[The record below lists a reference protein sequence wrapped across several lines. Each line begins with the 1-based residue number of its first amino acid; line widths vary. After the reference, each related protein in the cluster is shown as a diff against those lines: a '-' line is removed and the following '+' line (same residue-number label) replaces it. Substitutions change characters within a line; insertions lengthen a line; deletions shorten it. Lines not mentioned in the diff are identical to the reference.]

1 MSFCALRASIL
12 VKTEFYRER
21 LKIYF
26 DCERLRPLLA
36 ALSGK
41 NGSSTMNSIA
51 SGPFS
56 PSALIAMNSL
66 VLVRKAI
73 FKGPLLAEAHLQHI
87 FQENIRM
94 RLFHAIYNID
104 DLFYLAI
111 LGKATDVKTK

>member
-1 MSFCALRASIL
+1 MSFCVLRASIL

-26 DCERLRPLLA
+26 DCERLRPSLA

-56 PSALIAMNSL
+56 PSALLAMNSF

-73 FKGPLLAEAHLQHI
+73 FRGPLLAEAHLQHI
-87 FQENIRM
+87 FQEHILM
-94 RLFHAIYNID
+94 RLSYDIYNID